1 MKYTSKCKC
10 GWPFIPDN
18 RHVGDSGIEDCK
30 PSDNLEY
37 LEFILARKETL
48 EALDKKETLGENQT
62 PRSNS

>member
-1 MKYTSKCKC
+1 MKFTCKCKC

-37 LEFILARKETL
+37 LEFILE
-48 EALDKKETLGENQT
+48 KKETLAKIEKQND
-62 PRSNS
+62 